1 MKKVDIN
8 VLKEAANK
16 LMFDMSDSEYET
28 LLEEFD
34 VIDKQ
39 MELISKIPN
48 VDDVEPMTF
57 PFDVYVTYLR
67 EDIATKPLDIDEAL
81 KNAKDVKDGQIRL
94 PKVVEK

>member
-81 KNAKDVKDGQIRL
+81 KNAKDVVDGKIRL
-94 PKVVEK
+94 PKVVG